1 MEIFTATGQIFREAE
16 ELFTEHSWLQV
27 MVGQGI
33 LPRRHHPL
41 ADNLPREKL
50 EDFLGSI
57 RTLIRGAV
65 DRMSSHERFIAEHC
79 PATTS

>member
-1 MEIFTATGQIFREAE
+1 
-16 ELFTEHSWLQV
+16 

-50 EDFLGSI
+50 EEFLGGI
-57 RTLIRGAV
+57 PALIRCAV
-65 DRMSSHERFIAEHC
+65 EQMSSHERFIAEHC
-79 PATTS
+79 ATARM